1 MSGSYRND
9 GYDDWLDAIDGGE
22 GYYVKCANGHGS
34 LPPRRAC
41 PQCGSQGLT
50 EEPLPETGEIETYT
64 VVRVGTPA
72 FTEDTPYATAVAAFG
87 AVRLTGMVRGIEFDE
102 IESGLEVAATVGR
115 TATTGERVLVFE
127 PR

>member
-1 MSGSYRND
+1 MSGGARD
-9 GYDDWLDAIDGGE
+9 AGYDDWLDAVGDGE
-22 GYYVKCANGHGS
+22 GYYVKCENSHGS

-41 PQCGSQGLT
+41 PQCGSQVLT
-50 EEPLPETGEIETYT
+50 EEPLPETGEVETHT

-87 AVRLTGMVRGIEFDE
+87 GARLTGVVRGIEFDE
-102 IESGLEVAATVGR
+102 IGAGLEVEATVGR
-115 TATTGERVLVFE
+115 TDTTGDRVLVFE